1 MKLRIKTL
9 GGSVLFESE
18 AQSLRELILG
28 AVKAKAN
35 LCRADL
41 SGAYLSGAY
50 LSGANLCRADLS
62 GAYLSGANLSGAYL
76 SGAYLRGADL
86 SGANLCRADLSGAYL
101 RGADLSR
108 ADLSGADL
116 SRADLSG
123 AYLRGADLS
132 RADLSGADLSWAN
145 LGGAN
150 LSGANLSGANLCW
163 ANLRGANLGGA
174 NLSGANGLK
183 NLDALEWFRKS
194 FKKTKRGVIVYKCF
208 GGTYSA
214 NPAWKIEPGAVISEN
229 CNPNPTDDCGCGV
242 NFATLEWVKRE
253 HPGKTIWRCLIP
265 FAWLPGVVV
274 PWNTDGK
281 ARCSKLILLREEK

>member
-62 GAYLSGANLSGAYL
+62 GAYLSGADLSGAY
-76 SGAYLRGADL
+76 L
-86 SGANLCRADLSGAYL
+86 SGANLCRADLSG
-101 RGADLSR
+101 

-123 AYLRGADLS
+123 ANLCR
-132 RADLSGADLSWAN
+132 AN
-145 LGGAN
+145 LSGAN
-150 LSGANLSGANLCW
+150 LSGANLSGAN
-163 ANLRGANLGGA
+163 
-174 NLSGANGLK
+174 GLK
-183 NLDALEWFRKS
+183 NFDALEWFRKS

>member
-62 GAYLSGANLSGAYL
+62 GAYLSGADLSGAYLSGANLCRADLSGAYLSGANLSGAYL

-86 SGANLCRADLSGAYL
+86 SGANLCRADLSGA
-101 RGADLSR
+101 
-108 ADLSGADL
+108 DLSGADL

-123 AYLRGADLS
+123 ANLCR
-132 RADLSGADLSWAN
+132 AN
-145 LGGAN
+145 LSGAN
-150 LSGANLSGANLCW
+150 LSGANLSGAN
-163 ANLRGANLGGA
+163 
-174 NLSGANGLK
+174 GLK
-183 NLDALEWFRKS
+183 NFDALEWFRKS